1 MRVLVGHGC
10 RSSLSSNAGR
20 GGGGHGSV
28 LTSGAALGGCE
39 TARGD
44 ADVGL
49 LLRTCQRVSAARDAR
64 NCSVVVRKPTPLLG
78 QGISPCLGQGDT
90 VPRVLEYSYEID
102 LLRMGP

>member
-49 LLRTCQRVSAARDAR
+49 LLRTCQRVSAARDAT
-64 NCSVVVRKPTPLLG
+64 NCSVIVRKPRRLLARNKAVWLSG
-78 QGISPCLGQGDT
+78 GALWSTRKERALAACLT
-90 VPRVLEYSYEID
+90 R
-102 LLRMGP
+102 